1 MVSSN
6 PDITLQGSSIEDLK
20 RELEV
25 HLSRA
30 CKRQKPDR
38 VFTSYA
44 IPMGVG
50 ASLEPAGE
58 YETFIPFSIAGK
70 VSNFTSYVTSGNKD
84 ISFELRVVANG
95 ITQLVEKR
103 FQDSFREYTI
113 ELNVPKASFVCITLR
128 NSSKVSADVVI
139 GFTFKEGTANEIQT
153 LGLIGTM

>member
-6 PDITLQGSSIEDLK
+6 PDITLQGCSIEDLK
-20 RELEV
+20 KELEV
-25 HLSRA
+25 HLSNA

-38 VFTSYA
+38 ILMSYA

-50 ASLEPAGE
+50 ATIEAGE
-58 YETFIPFSIAGK
+58 EYKAFVPFSIPGL
-70 VSNFTSYVTSGNKD
+70 VSNFTSFVPSGNKD
-84 ISFELRVVANG
+84 ISFELRVVADG

-103 FQDSFREYTI
+103 LQDSFRSYSI
-113 ELNVPKASFVCITLR
+113 ELQVPKASFVCVTLR

-139 GFTFKEGTANEIQT
+139 GFTFKEGAANEIQT